1 VPIGPLALLVAVDM
15 LPDITRT
22 VGNVAMD
29 VVVAALDRGRT
40 GAKPSPA
47 WAANAGDQAQ
57 FIQDRPAGVLPVL
70 VVAARPAV
78 RSRSWRTGQRGRGP
92 RGS

>member
-29 VVVAALDRGRT
+29 VVVAALVDRRRE
-40 GAKPSPA
+40 A
-47 WAANAGDQAQ
+47 
-57 FIQDRPAGVLPVL
+57 
-70 VVAARPAV
+70 
-78 RSRSWRTGQRGRGP
+78 
-92 RGS
+92 